1 MATQIAVVDYHSLA
15 RRELQ
20 NLCKKHGIPA
30 NKTNAYMVDALSSL
44 SKVNHPSGFGSVDEG
59 SQSVPC
65 QIKDQNEMGDTVA
78 STDAEKNY
86 RSPSK
91 IGSKRIEL
99 MEEDTVPAVKDT
111 YLEEFARKD
120 AQRVTELGD
129 EATETFKGQCF
140 MLHVES
146 HVDAQDDLGQSYED
160 ADKKVAE
167 GSQNRI

>member
-1 MATQIAVVDYHSLA
+1 
-15 RRELQ
+15 
-20 NLCKKHGIPA
+20 
-30 NKTNAYMVDALSSL
+30 
-44 SKVNHPSGFGSVDEG
+44 
-59 SQSVPC
+59 
-65 QIKDQNEMGDTVA
+65 
-78 STDAEKNY
+78 
-86 RSPSK
+86 
-91 IGSKRIEL
+91 

-146 HVDAQDDLGQSYED
+146 HVDGQDDLGQSYED